1 MTRLVEFLTLVPPC
15 RSSSFSF
22 LFFSS
27 SPFFA
32 KGKGRGRLEDFATE
46 IGGGSDL
53 SLIRFQMRFLF
64 EMEQVLLVSSEIG
77 NGEKDIVG
85 EIEVFLWQR

>member
-1 MTRLVEFLTLVPPC
+1 MPIF
-15 RSSSFSF
+15 FFFFFFF
-22 LFFSS
+22 LFFSL
-27 SPFFA
+27 FCE
-32 KGKGRGRLEDFATE
+32 GKREGEDFATE
-46 IGGGSDL
+46 IGGGLDL

-85 EIEVFLWQR
+85 EIEGFLWQR